1 MSRRA
6 PRRRAAPLNRT
17 SRRPLAAGI
26 ALATTTGVGL
36 LCWAVLTPAPAPAE
50 RVADGAQRTTRSA
63 PRTADAPRVPPA
75 AVSPEPAAEAV
86 ARRTAPAADD
96 QDTLVDE
103 QQLAD
108 ERQQARDVV
117 EEGPQAIL
125 DALRGPEAP
134 LASWIGGE
142 LAAAPELLCEPELVA
157 GLSGLAADP
166 SLGQGQRLLAL
177 ELLSLSLGSD
187 GRVVGRL
194 GEVASGDADSDLRA
208 AAVTSLSHLAAER
221 DDLQAPLR
229 AALLAGAKAA
239 EEPWLRARALAG
251 VHVSSASSTELAQ
264 LTPYTR
270 DADPSVRRAALR
282 ALADAPL
289 VGRRGVLAAIE
300 DQLGRETDADVAAVA
315 LATALQVAR
324 GEAPVLLA
332 RLAEAPVVEREP
344 GLRRQLADYRRLL
357 EDGETDAARILRAQH
372 ALTQSRSVELTQ

>member
-1 MSRRA
+1 M
-6 PRRRAAPLNRT
+6 
-17 SRRPLAAGI
+17 
-26 ALATTTGVGL
+26 
-36 LCWAVLTPAPAPAE
+36 
-50 RVADGAQRTTRSA
+50 
-63 PRTADAPRVPPA
+63 
-75 AVSPEPAAEAV
+75 
-86 ARRTAPAADD
+86 
-96 QDTLVDE
+96 
-103 QQLAD
+103 
-108 ERQQARDVV
+108 V